1 MNNAS
6 KYIIQYC
13 IKNQIDTI
21 VIGKND
27 GWKQESKLKDET
39 NQHFIGIPYLMLIQ
53 MLEYKGQ
60 DVGIK
65 VIENEESYT
74 SGTSFIDNELPIKEN
89 YNKNRRVK
97 RGLFKSNTGRLIN
110 SDVNGSLQIMRKV
123 FPNAITSYGIE
134 GSLTPIIIN
143 VI

>member
-39 NQHFIGIPYLMLIQ
+39 NQHFIGIPYLMLI
-53 MLEYKGQ
+53 
-60 DVGIK
+60 
-65 VIENEESYT
+65 
-74 SGTSFIDNELPIKEN
+74 
-89 YNKNRRVK
+89 
-97 RGLFKSNTGRLIN
+97 
-110 SDVNGSLQIMRKV
+110 
-123 FPNAITSYGIE
+123 
-134 GSLTPIIIN
+134 
-143 VI
+143 